1 MPFKSKSQ
9 LGLCFSKQF
18 SSHGSSSW
26 DCEKWLKETPNATCL
41 HHRLAS
47 SESGRPSVGRSL
59 TTFESKV
66 EGCRKLSPKD
76 KKVSGVHFGAR
87 GGAYVVAGGVKVY
100 IPRGNKDGVDNIDW
114 VISKYGRA

>member
-1 MPFKSKSQ
+1 MPFKSRSQ

-26 DCEKWLKETPNATCL
+26 DCEKWLEETPNATCL
-41 HHRLAS
+41 HHRLA
-47 SESGRPSVGRSL
+47 G
-59 TTFESKV
+59 FENKV

-100 IPRGNKDGVDNIDW
+100 IPRGNKDGIDNIDW